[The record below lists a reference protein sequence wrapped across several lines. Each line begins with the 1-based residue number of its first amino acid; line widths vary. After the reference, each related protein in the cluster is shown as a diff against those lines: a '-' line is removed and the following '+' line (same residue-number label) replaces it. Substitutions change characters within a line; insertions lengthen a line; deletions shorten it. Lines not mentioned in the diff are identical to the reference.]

1 MPGPSAW
8 VWPTGAAR
16 PTGPRTSDGRKPDT
30 YSNSVPIVVQSVIPL
45 LSLHQHPFTHPE
57 AWDTIEVA
65 GVGSIILLNIAAG
78 PGSGLDPTWTT
89 ATQRLVRAGAGLIG
103 YVDLAF
109 GARAIEQVKAELGR
123 WAGYP
128 VRGIFFDQAPTSPYS
143 IGPVATAVRAAR
155 RIGFDTLLVNP
166 GRPTDSIYRGL
177 GAVLCTF
184 AGTWDEYR
192 VGTPEGVRHGDAH
205 LVYAVPAGQMRAAH
219 EMMRARG
226 ARFGLA
232 TTEASMHPV
241 YA

>member
-1 MPGPSAW
+1 
-8 VWPTGAAR
+8 
-16 PTGPRTSDGRKPDT
+16 
-30 YSNSVPIVVQSVIPL
+30 VIPL

-65 GVGSIILLNIAAG
+65 GVGSVVLLNIAAG

-109 GARAIEQVKAELGR
+109 GARAMEQVKAELGR

-128 VRGIFFDQAPTSPYS
+128 IRGIFFDQAPTSPYS

-155 RIGFDTLLVNP
+155 RIGFDTLLINP
-166 GRPTDSIYRGL
+166 GRPTDSIYRAL

-184 AGTWDEYR
+184 EGPWEEYERGT
-192 VGTPEGVRHGDAH
+192 VEGVRPGDAH
-205 LVYAVPAGQMRAAH
+205 LVHSVPVDQIGAAH
-219 EMMRARG
+219 ELMRGRG

-232 TTEASMHPV
+232 TGEPSLQAMQLAAV
-241 YA
+241 

>member
-1 MPGPSAW
+1 
-8 VWPTGAAR
+8 
-16 PTGPRTSDGRKPDT
+16 
-30 YSNSVPIVVQSVIPL
+30 VPIVVQSVIPL

-65 GVGSIILLNIAAG
+65 GVGSIVLLNIAAG

-128 VRGIFFDQAPTSPYS
+128 IRGIFFDQAPTSPYS

-177 GAVLCTF
+177 GTVLCTF
-184 AGTWDEYR
+184 EGPWEEYERGT
-192 VGTPEGVRHGDAH
+192 VEGVRPGDAH
-205 LVYAVPAGQMRAAH
+205 LVHSVPADQVAMAH
-219 EMMRARG
+219 ELMRGRG

-232 TTEASMHPV
+232 TSEPSLQAAHLATV
-241 YA
+241 

>member
-1 MPGPSAW
+1 M
-8 VWPTGAAR
+8 
-16 PTGPRTSDGRKPDT
+16 DGRETDT
-30 YSNSVPIVVQSVIPL
+30 SLRTESIVVPSVTPL
-45 LSLHQHPFTHPE
+45 LSLHQHPLTHPE
-57 AWDTIEVA
+57 IWATVESAASHDATGITV
-65 GVGSIILLNIAAG
+65 LLNIAAG

-89 ATQRLVRAGAGLIG
+89 ATQRLVRAGATVIG

-109 GARAIEQVKAELGR
+109 GSRPAEQIRAELGR

-143 IGPVATAVRAAR
+143 IGPVATAVRGAR

-184 AGTWDEYR
+184 QGPWDEYL
-192 VGTPEGVRHGDAH
+192 VGTVEGVRHGDAH
-205 LVYAVPAGQMRAAH
+205 LVHSVPYAQIKYAH
-219 EMMRARG
+219 ELMRGRG

-232 TTEASMHPV
+232 TNEPALRPETVAV
-241 YA
+241 